1 MKTDS
6 IFYRLFSELPSSF
19 FELIGA
25 LPTEAVNYRFDSVEL
40 KQTAFRIDGVFLP
53 LESSSQLPIYFIE
66 VQFQK
71 DPNIYA
77 RLFSEVFVY
86 LRINNPAQIWR
97 SVIIFKDRNVEPD
110 RLEPYQPLLDSAF
123 VQRIYLDEWQV
134 EPASLGLRI
143 IELVITSEVET
154 PVKARQLLSQTRQ
167 AVEDVTTQSDVINL
181 IETIVL
187 YKFPNLSREEL
198 EIMLGLN
205 DLKQTRFAQEML
217 EEGRQ
222 EAKLESAS
230 RFLALGLSREI
241 VAQGLG
247 LTVEELQQMLERN
260 PNDQPPSQ

>member
-6 IFYRLFSELPSSF
+6 IFYRLFSELPTSF
-19 FELIGA
+19 FELIGGS
-25 LPTEAVNYRFDSVEL
+25 PTDAINYRFDSVEL

-53 LESSSQLPIYFIE
+53 LESTSELPIYFVE

-97 SVIIFKDRNVEPD
+97 SVIIFKERNVEPD
-110 RLEPYQPLLDSAF
+110 ALEPYQPLLDSAF
-123 VQRIYLDEWQV
+123 VQRIYLDEWEV
-134 EPASLGLRI
+134 EPASLGLGI
-143 IELVITSEVET
+143 IQLVVTSVTET
-154 PVKARQLLSQTRQ
+154 PAKARQLLAQTRQ
-167 AVEDVTTQSDVINL
+167 TVEDVTTQMDVINL

-187 YKFPNLSREEL
+187 YKFPSLSREEL
-198 EIMLGLN
+198 ETMLGLN

-217 EEGRQ
+217 EEGEQ
-222 EAKLESAS
+222 KAKLESAY
-230 RFLALGLSREI
+230 RFLALGLNLEM

-247 LTVEELQQMLERN
+247 LTVEELQQMLEQN
-260 PNDQPPSQ
+260 PNDQQSS

>member
-19 FELIGA
+19 FELIGGSETDS
-25 LPTEAVNYRFDSVEL
+25 LNYRFDSVEL

-53 LESSSQLPIYFIE
+53 LESTSQLPIYFVE

-97 SVIIFKDRNVEPD
+97 SVIIFKERNVEPD
-110 RLEPYQPLLDSAF
+110 SLEPYQPLLDSNF

-134 EPASLGLRI
+134 EPASIGLGI
-143 IELVITSEVET
+143 IQLVITPVAET
-154 PVKARQLLSQTRQ
+154 PAKARQLLSQTQ
-167 AVEDVTTQSDVINL
+167 QTLEDVNIQSDVINL

-187 YKFPNLSREEL
+187 YKLPNLSREEL
-198 EIMLGLN
+198 ETMLGLN

-217 EEGRQ
+217 EEGEQ
-222 EAKLESAS
+222 KAKLESAN
-230 RFLALGLSREI
+230 RFLALGLSMEI

-247 LTVEELQQMLERN
+247 LTLEELQQMLQKN
-260 PNDQPPSQ
+260 PNPQ